1 VDKVLFTIK
10 KIPTYYSNKQNG
22 TLVAFFVCFL
32 FYRLNFSG
40 DWNFWHK
47 CSNYSRILA
56 LFVAF
61 DLQEGLAL
69 LISSIQALL
78 ELVEAV
84 CTG

>member
-1 VDKVLFTIK
+1 M
-10 KIPTYYSNKQNG
+10 
-22 TLVAFFVCFL
+22 
-32 FYRLNFSG
+32 LNV
-40 DWNFWHK
+40 N
-47 CSNYSRILA
+47 NRILA